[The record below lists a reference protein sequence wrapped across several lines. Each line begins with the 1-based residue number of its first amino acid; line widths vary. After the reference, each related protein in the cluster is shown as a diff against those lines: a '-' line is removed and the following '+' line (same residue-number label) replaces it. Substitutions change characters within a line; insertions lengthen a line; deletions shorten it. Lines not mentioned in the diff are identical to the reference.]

1 MDDDNR
7 ENEGFAEEELQVKVY
22 DFRLMKRLLGFAARY
37 WYLFALAVILLFAS
51 TAADLARPYLIGVA
65 IDDFIKK
72 GDAAS
77 LSRTGV
83 YFLLLVISGF
93 LFNLLQIYILSYA
106 GQSIIFNIRQKL
118 FSHMQKLPLSYFDKN
133 PVGRLVTRV
142 TNDTEA
148 LNDVY
153 TNVLVTLLKDIAIL
167 VGVVVIMFR
176 LNVTMTLVSLAIM
189 PAVIVLSVFF
199 RRRIRKVYRNVR
211 TSLAKINSAISE
223 NISGMRVIQMFN
235 REKENFERFG
245 RIGHEYYRAVMSE
258 IITFG
263 MFRPAVEMMSYIALS
278 LLIWFGG
285 LEVLQGT
292 LQFGVLYAFVN
303 YISMFFQP
311 INDLAEKYNILQA
324 SMAAAERIF
333 LILDTPAEDDSG
345 ALSLPDGVRGEIEF
359 RNVWFAYNEDDW
371 VLRDVSFTVPAGKT
385 VAIVGATGAGKTS
398 IISLLSRLYEI
409 QKGEILIDGINIR
422 DIRKDDLRKLTG
434 TVLQDVFLFSGK
446 LKDNIRLDEESITDD
461 KVREA
466 ARYVNAD
473 GFISKLPLGYDTEV
487 MERGATFS
495 AGQRQLLAFARALAF
510 DPKILV
516 LDEATSNIDTET
528 EMLIQDALAKLTR
541 NRTTIVIAH
550 RLSTVQHADKII
562 VLHKG
567 KVRESGTH
575 QELLAKRG
583 MYYSLYL
590 LQYQKHEP

>member
-1 MDDDNR
+1 MADDNR
-7 ENEGFAEEELQVKVY
+7 ENEGFAEEELQVRVY

-72 GDAAS
+72 GDAVS
-77 LSRTGV
+77 LSRTGA

-93 LFNLLQIYILSYA
+93 LFNLLQIYVLSYA
-106 GQSIIFNIRQKL
+106 GQSIVFNIRQKL

-590 LQYQKHEP
+590 LQYQ